1 MATYLRVLLVGRQQE
16 TIDST
21 TRILE
26 AGGYLVTT
34 TLNDA
39 MAMDMAASSD
49 FDAVVVSGEV
59 PPADSGYLRREI
71 QSKKPA
77 SVVVMA
83 HHPDSVLIQLNQAFK
98 ERESA

>member
-1 MATYLRVLLVGRQQE
+1 VGRQQD
-16 TIDST
+16 TIDRT

-26 AGGYLVTT
+26 GSGYLVTT
-34 TLNDA
+34 TLSDA
-39 MAMDMAASSD
+39 MAMDMAVSSD

-59 PPADSGYLRREI
+59 PSADSGYLRREI

-77 SVVVMA
+77 TVVVMA
-83 HHPDSVLIQLNQAFK
+83 HHPDSVVVQLNQAFK